1 MGERS
6 NKKISVSEQVLCVGI
21 YIYIWERVRIERE
34 KEREEFEAVL
44 IFLL

>member
-6 NKKISVSEQVLCVGI
+6 NKKNKCVSEQVLCVWV
-21 YIYIWERVRIERE
+21 YIYLGESENR
-34 KEREEFEAVL
+34 EREEFEAVL